1 MSISASQV
9 RDLRE
14 KTSAGMLDCK
24 KALEETK
31 GDFEAAVEWLRKKGL
46 SSAAKKSDRLA
57 SEGLVV
63 AAVHGKSGSLVEV
76 NSETDF
82 VAKNDMFK
90 TFVKDVADLVAT
102 TSKVPADATVL
113 LEEKLK
119 SGAKVGDVLKESIAK
134 IGENLVIRRF
144 VRFDSTGLV
153 HTYIHGDGKIGV
165 IVDIA
170 TTKPTDE
177 VRTFANDVC
186 LHIAAMNPLALNQE
200 EVPAE
205 IVSKEKEI
213 LKAKAIEQGK
223 KPEML
228 DKIIEGQIRK
238 FLAESCLL
246 EQAFVKNPDLKV
258 KDYMAETG
266 KKVGDAVKIN
276 RFVRFELGEGLQK
289 RSNNFAEE
297 VAAQTKGH

>member
-1 MSISASQV
+1 MSISASMV

-24 KALEETK
+24 KALEETN

-57 SEGLVV
+57 SEGI
-63 AAVHGKSGSLVEV
+63 VHAKVNGKIGVLLEV

-82 VAKNDMFK
+82 VAKNDQFK
-90 TFVKDVADLVAT
+90 VFVAEVAQTVMTA
-102 TSKVPADATVL
+102 KPADAAAL
-113 LEEKLK
+113 LDIKMSNGK
-119 SGAKVGDVLKESIAK
+119 SVGETLKESIAR

-144 VRFDSTGLV
+144 SRVETTGLV

-165 IVDIA
+165 LVELSSNSGHEA
-170 TTKPTDE
+170 VK
-177 VRTFANDVC
+177 TFANDIC
-186 LHIAAMNPLALNQE
+186 LHIAAMSPLALSPDQ
-200 EVPAE
+200 VPAE

-228 DKIIEGQIRK
+228 DKIIAGQINK

-246 EQAFVKNPDLKV
+246 EQAFVKNPDMKV
-258 KDYMAETG
+258 KEYLTETQ
-266 KKVGDAVKIN
+266 KKSGESFQLVQ
-276 RFVRFELGEGLQK
+276 FVRFELGEGLQK
-289 RSNNFAEE
+289 KSNNFAEE
-297 VAAQTKGH
+297 VAAQAQAKH

>member
-1 MSISASQV
+1 MSVSASMV

-46 SSAAKKSDRLA
+46 ASASKKSDRLA
-57 SEGLVV
+57 SEGMVV
-63 AAVHGKSGSLVEV
+63 AQVSGNTGVIVEV

-82 VAKNDMFK
+82 VAKNDQFK
-90 TFVKDVADLVAT
+90 TFVAEVANTVLT
-102 TSKVPADATVL
+102 KNPADVTVL
-113 LEEKLK
+113 AETKMK
-119 SGAKVGDVLKESIAK
+119 SGQSVGETLKENIAR
-134 IGENLVIRRF
+134 IGENLVLRRF
-144 VRFDSTGLV
+144 ARYEGSGLV

-165 IVDIA
+165 MVELSTASNKDA
-170 TTKPTDE
+170 L
-177 VRTFANDVC
+177 RTFANDIC
-186 LHIAAMNPLALNQE
+186 LHVAAMNPLALSPDQ
-200 EVPAE
+200 VPAE
-205 IVSKEKEI
+205 LVAKEREI

-228 DKIIEGQIRK
+228 DKILAGQINK

-246 EQAFVKNPDLKV
+246 EQSFVKNPDIKV
-258 KDYMAETG
+258 KEYMAEVGKQTG
-266 KKVGDAVKIN
+266 ETLSIK
-276 RFVRFELGEGLQK
+276 RFVRFELGEGLEK
-289 RSNNFAEE
+289 KANNFAEE